1 MRNLKNSYL
10 FLLALIIG
18 VEISIGA
25 FLAPVVFFPAKYIG
39 EGVLSIFQSG
49 QLMTQVFLK
58 YNMLLIAVSI
68 VSIIY
73 ELINLIKNKEDS
85 FNFKFSA
92 FMLSFIVLGLA
103 SSFAFYFTPYI
114 VNAQS
119 LGELAT
125 TTNDFA
131 SVHKTS
137 EIVMKIMII
146 AQTILFFVRARR

>member
-25 FLAPVVFFPAKYIG
+25 FLAPVLFFPAKYIG

-58 YNMLLIAVSI
+58 YNTLLIAVCL

-103 SSFAFYFTPYI
+103 SSFVFYFTPYI

-131 SVHKTS
+131 RIHKAS

-146 AQTILFFVRARR
+146 AQTILFFVRARS

>member
-25 FLAPVVFFPAKYIG
+25 FLAPVLFFPAKYIG
-39 EGVLSIFQSG
+39 EGVLSLFQSG

-58 YNMLLIAVSI
+58 YNTLLIAVCL

-103 SSFAFYFTPYI
+103 SSFVFYFTPYI

-131 SVHKTS
+131 RIHKVS

-146 AQTILFFVRARR
+146 AQTILFFVRARS

>member
-25 FLAPVVFFPAKYIG
+25 FLAPVLFFPAKYIG
-39 EGVLSIFQSG
+39 EGVLSLFQSG

-58 YNMLLIAVSI
+58 YNTLLIAVCL

-92 FMLSFIVLGLA
+92 FMLSFIVLGLS
-103 SSFAFYFTPYI
+103 SSFVFYFTPYI

-131 SVHKTS
+131 RIHKAS

-146 AQTILFFVRARR
+146 AQTILFFVRARS

>member
-25 FLAPVVFFPAKYIG
+25 FLAPVLFFPAKYIG
-39 EGVLSIFQSG
+39 EGVLSLFQSG

-58 YNMLLIAVSI
+58 YNTLLIAVCL

-103 SSFAFYFTPYI
+103 SSFVFYFTPYI

-131 SVHKTS
+131 RIHKAS

-146 AQTILFFVRARR
+146 AQTILFFVRARS

>member
-58 YNMLLIAVSI
+58 YNMLLIAVSL

-114 VNAQS
+114 VHAQS

>member
-25 FLAPVVFFPAKYIG
+25 FLAPVLFFPAKYIG
-39 EGVLSIFQSG
+39 EGVLSLFQSG

-58 YNMLLIAVSI
+58 YNTLLIAVCL

-131 SVHKTS
+131 RIHKAS

-146 AQTILFFVRARR
+146 AQTILFFVRARS

>member
-25 FLAPVVFFPAKYIG
+25 FLAPVLFFPAKYIG

-58 YNMLLIAVSI
+58 YNMLLIAVSL

-131 SVHKTS
+131 NVHKTS

-146 AQTILFFVRARR
+146 AQTILFFVRTRR

>member
-25 FLAPVVFFPAKYIG
+25 FLAPVLFFPAKYIG
-39 EGVLSIFQSG
+39 EGVLSLFQSG

-58 YNMLLIAVSI
+58 YNMLLIAVCL

-103 SSFAFYFTPYI
+103 SSFVFYFTPYI

-131 SVHKTS
+131 RIHKAS

-146 AQTILFFVRARR
+146 AQTILFFVRARS

>member
-25 FLAPVVFFPAKYIG
+25 FLAPVLFFPAKYIG
-39 EGVLSIFQSG
+39 EGVLSLFQSG

-58 YNMLLIAVSI
+58 YNTLLIAVCL

-125 TTNDFA
+125 ATNDFA
-131 SVHKTS
+131 RIHKAS

-146 AQTILFFVRARR
+146 AQTILFFVRARS